1 MLTVVSDKQIKA
13 EADAFN
19 PPLFPEE
26 EEQQPTELG
35 HDDVPDHKEVSEY
48 PVESDPTIVNAGLT
62 ELDAVPTAVLAKSP
76 EVEENPS
83 SGFPQN
89 SGFGDGANVAAED
102 NWNRQNDLSASQD
115 EWVDVRYPRDAAET
129 DTGIE
134 ATPAALTNTQSWADE
149 QPDAPQAQP
158 KTDGFSEVQRTRGGQ
173 QRGGGG
179 GRGRGFGG
187 SRGGRGNGE
196 GGRGR
201 GPRGG
206 RGGAAR
212 SPRPQEA

>member
-1 MLTVVSDKQIKA
+1 M
-13 EADAFN
+13 
-19 PPLFPEE
+19 
-26 EEQQPTELG
+26 
-35 HDDVPDHKEVSEY
+35 
-48 PVESDPTIVNAGLT
+48 ESDPTIANAGLT
-62 ELDAVPTAVLAKSP
+62 ELDAVPTAVLAKSS
-76 EVEENPS
+76 ETEEIPS

-89 SGFGDGANVAAED
+89 SGFGDGANAAAED

-134 ATPAALTNTQSWADE
+134 GTPAALTNTQSWADE
-149 QPDAPQAQP
+149 QPDGPHAQP
-158 KTDGFSEVQRTRGGQ
+158 KADGFSEVQRSRGSQ
-173 QRGGGG
+173 HRSG
-179 GRGRGFGG
+179 GRGGRGSGG

-206 RGGAAR
+206 RGGVTR
-212 SPRPQEA
+212 GPRPQEA